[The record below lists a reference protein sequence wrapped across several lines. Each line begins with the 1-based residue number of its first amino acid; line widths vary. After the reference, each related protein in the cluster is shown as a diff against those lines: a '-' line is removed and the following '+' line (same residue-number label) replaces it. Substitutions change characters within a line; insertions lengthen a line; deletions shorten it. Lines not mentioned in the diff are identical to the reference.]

1 MGEISAQSLQNSP
14 GAMRGTE
21 RCFRAKLRLWIG
33 VLGGLSPS
41 NALLPWRWEPEI
53 ASRYSILGVDLGPCK
68 MGNENAEASSYLEC
82 SNLGENKTKNRV
94 DTVWCLQ
101 LKVPQ
106 DTPQGHFGEKDLISS
121 NQVGGGLDF
130 MLWLWKII
138 NVIFQA
144 GEVWD
149 IWVIWRYFSVG
160 LIKIKI
166 LFLSKLGHI

>member
-14 GAMRGTE
+14 GAMRGIE
-21 RCFRAKLRLWIG
+21 RCFRVKLRLWIG

-41 NALLPWRWEPEI
+41 NVLLPWRWEPEI
-53 ASRYSILGVDLGPCK
+53 ASRYSILVLTCK
-68 MGNENAEASSYLEC
+68 MGNENAESSSNLEC
-82 SNLGENKTKNRV
+82 SNLGENKAKNKV
-94 DTVWCLQ
+94 DPVRCLQ

-106 DTPQGHFGEKDLISS
+106 DTPQGHFGEKVLISS
-121 NQVGGGLDF
+121 NQVGSGLDF
-130 MLWLWKII
+130 MLWLCKIL

-149 IWVIWRYFSVG
+149 IWVIWRYFSVS

-166 LFLSKLGHI
+166 LFLNKLGHI